1 MANVNHSVL
10 TDPNLHEPKGIAG
23 ASSEQ
28 VYVSNGSGT
37 GNWRFIK
44 TLIEL
49 SFEGYLED
57 VSSVEKVH
65 IPMPFLGEVKKV
77 ITVLEDS
84 ISSADSTLT
93 VRDFTGSSMGT
104 ITIPH
109 AVSSAGD
116 VATLTPTTNNF
127 VTADSFITIESDGAS
142 TNSAKLRFTVIVDRI
157 V

>member
-10 TDPNLHEPKGIAG
+10 TDPNLHEPKGIAA
-23 ASSEQ
+23 ASNEQ
-28 VYVSNGSGT
+28 VYVSNGTGT
-37 GNWRFIK
+37 GNWTFIK

-65 IPMPFLGEVKKV
+65 VPMPFLGEVKKV
-77 ITVLEDS
+77 VVVLEDS
-84 ISSADSTLT
+84 ISSADPTLT
-93 VRDFTGSSMGT
+93 VRDSSGLSMGT

-109 AVSSAGD
+109 LTSAAGR
-116 VATLTPTTNNF
+116 VHTLGPTVNNV
-127 VTADSFITIESDGAS
+127 VTENSFITIESDGAS